1 MKSLLI
7 GYKCNDMFIL
17 KGENFMF
24 KENLK
29 NLLTKY
35 GTVELVLYN
44 DELNLY
50 AMTLCEECQC
60 DVIRELGIRGTG
72 VENLKDIVH
81 SLGYDFISLKEYY
94 EKGTYDEYGNKM
106 TCCCNDSSYKV
117 VKVNFNKD
125 NEDDYYMAW
134 ATV

>member
-1 MKSLLI
+1 
-7 GYKCNDMFIL
+7 
-17 KGENFMF
+17 MF

-35 GTVELVLYN
+35 GTVELVLYD
-44 DELNLY
+44 DELNFLY

-94 EKGTYDEYGNKM
+94 EKEPMMNMVIK
-106 TCCCNDSSYKV
+106 
-117 VKVNFNKD
+117 
-125 NEDDYYMAW
+125 
-134 ATV
+134 

>member
-7 GYKCNDMFIL
+7 GYKYNDMFIL

-29 NLLTKY
+29 NLLTKC
-35 GTVELVLYN
+35 GTVELVLYD

-60 DVIRELGIRGTG
+60 DVIKELGIRGTG
-72 VENLKDIVH
+72 VENLKDTVH

-134 ATV
+134 ATI

>member
-1 MKSLLI
+1 
-7 GYKCNDMFIL
+7 
-17 KGENFMF
+17 MF

-35 GTVELVLYN
+35 GTVELVLYD

-125 NEDDYYMAW
+125 N
-134 ATV
+134 

>member
-35 GTVELVLYN
+35 GTVELVLYD

-72 VENLKDIVH
+72 VENLKDIGVIFSH
-81 SLGYDFISLKEYY
+81 
-94 EKGTYDEYGNKM
+94 
-106 TCCCNDSSYKV
+106 
-117 VKVNFNKD
+117 
-125 NEDDYYMAW
+125 
-134 ATV
+134 

>member
-29 NLLTKY
+29 NLLTKC
-35 GTVELVLYN
+35 GTVELVLYD

-60 DVIRELGIRGTG
+60 DVIKELGIRGTG
-72 VENLKDIVH
+72 VENLKDTVH
-81 SLGYDFISLKEYY
+81 SLRYDFISLKEYY

-134 ATV
+134 ATI

>member
-1 MKSLLI
+1 MKSLLK

-24 KENLK
+24 KEKLK
-29 NLLTKY
+29 NLLTKC
-35 GTVELVLYN
+35 GTIELVLYD

-60 DVIRELGIRGTG
+60 DVIKELGIRGTG
-72 VENLKDIVH
+72 IENLKDTVH

-94 EKGTYDEYGNKM
+94 EKGTYDEYGNRM
-106 TCCCNDSSYKV
+106 ICCCNDSSYKV

>member
-1 MKSLLI
+1 MKSLLK

-29 NLLTKY
+29 NLLTKC
-35 GTVELVLYN
+35 GTVELVLYD

-60 DVIRELGIRGTG
+60 DVIKELGIRGTG
-72 VENLKDIVH
+72 VENLKDTVH

-134 ATV
+134 ATI

>member
-29 NLLTKY
+29 NLLTKC
-35 GTVELVLYN
+35 GTVELVLYD

-60 DVIRELGIRGTG
+60 DVIKELGIRGTG
-72 VENLKDIVH
+72 VENLKDTVH

-117 VKVNFNKD
+117 VKVNFNKE
-125 NEDDYYMAW
+125 NGEDYYMAW
-134 ATV
+134 ATI

>member
-1 MKSLLI
+1 
-7 GYKCNDMFIL
+7 
-17 KGENFMF
+17 MF

-35 GTVELVLYN
+35 GTVELVLYD

-50 AMTLCEECQC
+50 AMTLCKECQC

-72 VENLKDIVH
+72 VENLKDIVY

-117 VKVNFNKD
+117 VRVNFNKD

>member
-29 NLLTKY
+29 NLLTKC
-35 GTVELVLYN
+35 GTVELVLYD

-50 AMTLCEECQC
+50 SNR
-60 DVIRELGIRGTG
+60 I
-72 VENLKDIVH
+72 
-81 SLGYDFISLKEYY
+81 
-94 EKGTYDEYGNKM
+94 
-106 TCCCNDSSYKV
+106 
-117 VKVNFNKD
+117 
-125 NEDDYYMAW
+125 
-134 ATV
+134 

>member
-1 MKSLLI
+1 MLSVPLELI
-7 GYKCNDMFIL
+7 YSSIL
-17 KGENFMF
+17 IKLPLSCHNE
-24 KENLK
+24 
-29 NLLTKY
+29 
-35 GTVELVLYN
+35 
-44 DELNLY
+44 
-50 AMTLCEECQC
+50 
-60 DVIRELGIRGTG
+60 
-72 VENLKDIVH
+72 
-81 SLGYDFISLKEYY
+81 YDFISLKEYY